1 MIYILVEFGTIDLE
15 LMSEEYIFSYNEQD
29 ILFFIFFTAF
39 AVKMPLF
46 PFHLWLPEAHV
57 EASTS
62 GSVILA
68 GILLKL
74 GAYGLLRFI
83 IPGFDSCIHFYSNEL
98 AQFYFLGYLY
108 TSLIAMM
115 QLDLK
120 KIIAYSSI
128 SHMSLIMFSL
138 FDNNNITGI
147 IGSVLMLLNHGFS
160 SSFSFFLIGFLYER
174 FGTKNIENKGIIFYY
189 MPYFSFFTFLNLL
202 SNIAFPLTGIFI
214 SEIQILASF
223 TEFLGLLT
231 LLLYVFG
238 NYFNLFYSLIFF
250 SKKMFSKSLIYQKNN
265 INDLKI
271 SFKLEI
277 KAIEKIRNKSL
288 DFYYELNTPNIS
300 NYWYD
305 LDLIEILICFILCFY
320 TILLFFISDYLSLH
334 DTDEILELFL
344 FI

>member
-1 MIYILVEFGTIDLE
+1 
-15 LMSEEYIFSYNEQD
+15 
-29 ILFFIFFTAF
+29 
-39 AVKMPLF
+39 
-46 PFHLWLPEAHV
+46 
-57 EASTS
+57 
-62 GSVILA
+62 
-68 GILLKL
+68 
-74 GAYGLLRFI
+74 
-83 IPGFDSCIHFYSNEL
+83 
-98 AQFYFLGYLY
+98 
-108 TSLIAMM
+108 
-115 QLDLK
+115 
-120 KIIAYSSI
+120 
-128 SHMSLIMFSL
+128 MFSL

-344 FI
+344 FF